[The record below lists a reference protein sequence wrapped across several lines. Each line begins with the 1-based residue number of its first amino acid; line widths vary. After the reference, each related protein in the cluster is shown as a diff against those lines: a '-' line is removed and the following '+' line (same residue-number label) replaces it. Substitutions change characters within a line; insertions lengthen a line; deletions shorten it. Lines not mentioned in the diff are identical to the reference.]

1 MSVKHEIFAVRYAH
15 LDRTATYNFLGGDS
29 HDGPMPLDYFVWAVV
44 GPSHTIVVDT
54 GFDAEQAR
62 KRGRTLVRP
71 VEDGLRAIG
80 ITHTQVTDVVISH
93 MHYDHSGN
101 HHLFPNAR
109 MHLQDA
115 EMRYCTGR
123 SMTHAQLRA
132 PFAAEDVVSMVRRV
146 FDDRVMFHDGDA
158 ELVPGVSLHHVGGHT
173 PGLQVI
179 RVSTARGPVV
189 LASDAAHFYANFE
202 QGRPFPILESVSDYL
217 EAHRKIRE
225 LAASDDHVIPGHDPE
240 VLIRYARAR
249 DEIADIVRVDL
260 PPVRNNE
267 SRQEP
272 V

>member
-1 MSVKHEIFAVRYAH
+1 
-15 LDRTATYNFLGGDS
+15 
-29 HDGPMPLDYFVWAVV
+29 V
-44 GPSHTIVVDT
+44 GPSHAIVVDT

-71 VEDGLRAIG
+71 VEEGLRIIG
-80 ITHTQVTDVVISH
+80 ITHEDVTDVVISH

-109 MHLQDA
+109 LHLQDA

-132 PFAAEDVVSMVRRV
+132 PFEAEDVVSMVRRV
-146 FDDRVMFHDGDA
+146 FNDRVVFHDGDA
-158 ELVPGVSLHHVGGHT
+158 ELASGVSLHKVGGHT

-202 QGRPFPILESVSDYL
+202 QGRPFPILESMTDYL
-217 EAHRKIRE
+217 DAHRKIRQ
-225 LAASDDHVIPGHDPE
+225 LAASDEHVIPGHDPE
-240 VLIRYARAR
+240 VLRRYPRANG
-249 DEIADIVRVDL
+249 DVPDIVRVDL
-260 PPVRNNE
+260 P
-267 SRQEP
+267 SREGKAP
-272 V
+272 R